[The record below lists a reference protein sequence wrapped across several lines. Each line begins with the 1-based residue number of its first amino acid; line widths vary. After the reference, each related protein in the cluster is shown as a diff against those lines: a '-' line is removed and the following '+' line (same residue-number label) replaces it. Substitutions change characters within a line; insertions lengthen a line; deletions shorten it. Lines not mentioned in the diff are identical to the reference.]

1 MVEPNNNMNKD
12 LTIET
17 DSILREMNSL
27 DKNKKIIT
35 ISKLGHITDEKIITE
50 LISFLDDDDIKIRGE
65 VFSVLC
71 LNENDISEKLV
82 NSLSKTSKN
91 INNYDY
97 A

>member
-50 LISFLDDDDIKIRGE
+50 LISF
-65 VFSVLC
+65 
-71 LNENDISEKLV
+71 
-82 NSLSKTSKN
+82 
-91 INNYDY
+91 
-97 A
+97 

>member
-35 ISKLGHITDEKIITE
+35 ISKLGHITD
-50 LISFLDDDDIKIRGE
+50 
-65 VFSVLC
+65 C
-71 LNENDISEKLV
+71 LLY
-82 NSLSKTSKN
+82 TS
-91 INNYDY
+91 D
-97 A
+97 AADE